1 MINKKTGIF
10 SAILIA
16 VLTLFVFVGCDKENR
31 QETKYVFTVS
41 ATEGG
46 TVGGTE
52 SGEYYVGTEITVTA
66 TSDDGYVFFR
76 LV

>member
-16 VLTLFVFVGCDKENR
+16 VLTLFVFVGCNKENPK
-31 QETKYVFTVS
+31 ETKYVFTVS

-46 TVGGTE
+46 TVGGTAG
-52 SGEYYVGTEITVTA
+52 GEYGAKTEITVTA
-66 TSDDGYVFFR
+66 TSDDGYGFVGW
-76 LV
+76 